1 MRRKELLAFAISALR
16 CRVVVAEGVSL
27 VHHKSASPSRMADNV
42 TYVLVE
48 LGSSVI
54 VLMLAVVLI
63 MVMIMHN
70 TAFDIVVVIG
80 TGMCMCVVVT
90 VAVAVRVCMALEK
103 EQSDNIGQKT

>member
-1 MRRKELLAFAISALR
+1 
-16 CRVVVAEGVSL
+16 
-27 VHHKSASPSRMADNV
+27 MADNV

-70 TAFDIVVVIG
+70 TAFDIVV
-80 TGMCMCVVVT
+80 
-90 VAVAVRVCMALEK
+90 AVSYTHLTLPTKA
-103 EQSDNIGQKT
+103 

>member
-1 MRRKELLAFAISALR
+1 
-16 CRVVVAEGVSL
+16 
-27 VHHKSASPSRMADNV
+27 MADNV

-80 TGMCMCVVVT
+80 TGMCM
-90 VAVAVRVCMALEK
+90 
-103 EQSDNIGQKT
+103 